1 MEQNYYREEIQVKKV
16 NKLKV
21 GLIVMIIILLSLISF
36 VGIYVQEKNRV
47 NNIIPDYILGMDIEG
62 YRKIELK
69 VNTGTKT
76 INYDE
81 NGNVIDSSDTTTTV
95 ANSEEQPLNSEEKI
109 NEENYKES
117 QKVIEKRLSNIGI
130 EDYIIRKNE
139 KTGNIV
145 VYIPEYENTDI
156 VVYLLQLQGKL
167 EIIDNDTNEV
177 LMTSVDLK
185 KVKAGY
191 GTTST
196 GSTSIFINME
206 FNKEGTQKFRD
217 ITNKYIE
224 TTQMVE
230 VENEETGE
238 KEEKEE
244 SVIKKIVLKVDD
256 STLITTY
263 FDKEVTNGIL
273 QLSVGSTSSSS
284 TELQEYLSEANQ
296 MAVLLDSG
304 EMPLIYEMTQNK
316 YVYSDIALE
325 TILIGIYIT
334 IGLVVIAMVYSIIR
348 YKKYGIVVA
357 ISLIGYIATL
367 LLVLRYTNVI
377 LTLDGLIA
385 IVVSIVLNY
394 ILLNMLSRKLAV
406 SAERKVVF
414 LDTMRK
420 YFINIIP
427 IIIVAIVFTVNNW
440 LAIFSFGMVL
450 FWGLVVTAIYQFIIT
465 RTLMLEIG
473 NKE

>member
-1 MEQNYYREEIQVKKV
+1 MKKV